1 MSDVGNP
8 VAHALRSPLQAHAL
22 LSASY
27 DLDCGIQIKRRVL
40 SEVDAAAYDREVE
53 QMKRIAVVLLTFI
66 ILLPLP
72 AWAAAEMNGTL
83 VKVDKAKNQI
93 VVRTDKGEETLIV
106 TKSTKGMEHAREG
119 AKVTVKFSAQDG
131 QPKVTEIFK
140 GD

>member
-1 MSDVGNP
+1 M
-8 VAHALRSPLQAHAL
+8 RSPLQAHAL

-27 DLDCGIQIKRRVL
+27 DVDCGIRIKRRVL

-53 QMKRIAVVLLTFI
+53 QMKRIAVVLLTL

-72 AWAAAEMNGTL
+72 AWAAAEMTGTL
-83 VKVDKAKNQI
+83 LKVDKAKNQI

-131 QPKVTEIFK
+131 QPKVTEIFR